1 VHGELVPVPR
11 SARDVE
17 GPLAPAVET
26 TRVGLGL
33 AGLVA
38 RGTHLAV
45 TGRPWGDTTAPRGP
59 ALVAGAAL
67 GLAMEV
73 ERRAAGAAEAVAALG
88 STAARG
94 VARLP
99 GVDDRVRQFE
109 SWLLRWDA
117 HARVQQRRN
126 RAEADAVIRRVV
138 EVVTDFLLAHVDF
151 AHVVEQI
158 PMDEIVD
165 KIDIDAVMDRLDL
178 GSIVD
183 KAMKDIDIGGVIR
196 ESTEGVTAEA
206 VDVVRSQTVKT
217 DLFVSRI
224 VDRVLF
230 RKTPRDLDVH
240 DRETDAEGEAG
251 SDAAPPADPERQPV
265 KGA

>member
-11 SARDVE
+11 PAREVE
-17 GPLAPAVET
+17 GPLAPAVRT
-26 TRVGLGL
+26 TRVGVGL

-38 RGTHLAV
+38 RGAHQAV
-45 TGRPWGDTTAPRGP
+45 TGHQWGDTAAPRGP

-67 GLAMEV
+67 GLAMEA
-73 ERRAAGAAEAVAALG
+73 ERRAADAAEAVATLG

-126 RAEADAVIRRVV
+126 RSDADAVIRRVL
-138 EVVTDFLLAHVDF
+138 EVVTDFLLAHVDI

-178 GSIVD
+178 GAIVD
-183 KAMKDIDIGGVIR
+183 KAMKDIDIGGIIR

-217 DLFVSRI
+217 DLFVSRM

-240 DRETDAEGEAG
+240 AGEPDHETEPEP
-251 SDAAPPADPERQPV
+251 AASSETQPEPQPV
-265 KGA
+265 SGA